1 MLLDSP
7 PPPPDPIAP
16 PRRRA
21 LDNPR
26 VLALAVILLLGVL
39 AAALWMPSV
48 AGLDQAL
55 IGSEAVFYALAAVSL
70 MLLLV
75 LIAVLGRNIIKLWV
89 ENRRGAPFA
98 RFRAKLVAALLAM
111 TIVPATLVLV
121 IGSEF
126 RRNSANRWFNVPVEK
141 SLSAAKEIAKQ
152 YHSERQESASLRA
165 SWLATRLPPG
175 DMDAGNIAPLQA
187 VANNELATMRDGL
200 IEIYQTVSTPG
211 GLRDAVFL
219 LALEAGAPPRDIVR
233 ASADRIAARVAASG
247 RADMTE
253 DTVGSGGVLVRTAA
267 PVRNAA
273 GLMVG
278 VVVVSLHVPAEIA
291 RQERLAASMFEE
303 YKQLEVLKG
312 PLQGLFLQVF
322 VTVTLL
328 ILVSA
333 TWLGLYVAKR
343 ITRPIQM
350 LAEGARAIGAGQLDL
365 RLEPQTGD
373 ELGSLVEAFNT
384 MAAELGTSQD
394 RLQQSRLAL
403 EQKNIAVDARR
414 RYIETILERVATGVI
429 SLDAR
434 GRIATLNGA
443 AERLLG
449 IDATA
454 IGHEAS
460 AVFSREDL
468 RVLLPLVNATT
479 EAHRLGGSSRG
490 LDRVLAGA
498 IEEVTLARDDRE
510 IHLAAAATVLS
521 GTAGD
526 PEGAVIVLDDVT
538 PLIRA
543 QRVAAWRDVARRL
556 AHEIKNPLTP
566 IQLSAERLRRKFAN
580 APAADKALVDECTGA
595 IVTQVDALKSLVDEF
610 AQFARLRGPKMAP
623 ADLNAIIA
631 DVVRLYAG
639 VLQSSLV
646 VMEQRLTPDPPLVRV
661 DVEQIRQVIIN
672 LIDNALEALGGP
684 GAAHRPDGT
693 VPTVTLSTGRD
704 ETQQLLRFKVVDN
717 GPGVPSA
724 DRDKLFMPYY
734 STKGRGSGLG
744 LAIVQRIISE
754 HGGRIDVGDATPTG
768 TVFTIELP
776 VESPSWPLS

>member
-26 VLALAVILLLGVL
+26 VLTLAVMLLLGVL
-39 AAALWMPSV
+39 AAALWLPSV

-55 IGSEAVFYALAAVSL
+55 MGSEAVFYALAAVSL
-70 MLLLV
+70 ALLLV
-75 LIAVLGRNIIKLWV
+75 LVAVLGRNIIKLWV
-89 ENRRGAPFA
+89 EGRRGAPFA

-121 IGSEF
+121 IGSEYLRSLADRYF
-126 RRNSANRWFNVPVEK
+126 SVPVEE
-141 SLSAAKEIAKQ
+141 SFSAAKGIAAQ
-152 YHSERQESASLRA
+152 YHRERQESASLRA

-175 DMDAGNIAPLQA
+175 DMDAGNVAPLQA

-200 IEIYQTVSTPG
+200 IEMYQTVSTPG

-219 LALEAGAPPRDIVR
+219 LALEAGAPPRDLVR

-247 RADMTE
+247 RDDMTE
-253 DTVGSGGVLVRTAA
+253 DTVGSGGVLVRAAA

-273 GLMVG
+273 GIVVG
-278 VVVVSLHVPAEIA
+278 VVVVSLYVTEEMAT
-291 RQERLAASMFEE
+291 QEQLAARRFEE
-303 YKQLEVLKG
+303 YKQLEVLRA
-312 PLQGLFLQVF
+312 PMTGLYRAVFL
-322 VTVTLL
+322 TVTLL

-365 RLEPQTGD
+365 RLEPQTSD

-384 MAAELGTSQD
+384 MAAELGTSQE

-403 EQKNIAVDARR
+403 EHKNIEVDARR

-434 GRIATLNGA
+434 GRISTLNGA

-454 IGHEAS
+454 IGHEAK
-460 AVFSREDL
+460 AVFNREDL
-468 RVLLPLVNATT
+468 RVLLPLVDATT
-479 EAHRLGGSSRG
+479 EAHKLGGASHG

-498 IEEVTLARDDRE
+498 IEEVTLAREDRE
-510 IHLAAAATVLS
+510 IHLAAAATVIS
-521 GTAGD
+521 GTEGD

-566 IQLSAERLRRKFAN
+566 IQLSAERLRRKFST

-595 IVTQVDALKSLVDEF
+595 IITEVDALKSLVDEF

-646 VMEQRLTPDPPLVRV
+646 VVEQRLTPDPPLVRV

-672 LIDNALEALGGP
+672 LVDNALEALGGP
-684 GAAHRPDGT
+684 GASHRPDGRL
-693 VPTVTLSTGRD
+693 PTITLSTGRD
-704 ETQQLLRFKVVDN
+704 EAQQSLRFRVVDN
-717 GPGVPSA
+717 GPGVPVA

-754 HGGRIDVGDATPTG
+754 HGGRIEVGEATPTG

-776 VESPSWPLS
+776 VESPSWPPS